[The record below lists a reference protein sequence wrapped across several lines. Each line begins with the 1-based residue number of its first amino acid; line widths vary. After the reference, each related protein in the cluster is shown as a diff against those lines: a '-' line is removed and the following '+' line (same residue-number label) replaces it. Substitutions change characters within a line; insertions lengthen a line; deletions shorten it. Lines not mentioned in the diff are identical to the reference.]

1 MDYKTIGSEEN
12 FIAERETWN
21 DVCKAMK
28 ESSPFQTWEWNYIW
42 WKNNEPEESL
52 FVIKAFEGKT
62 VYGYAPLV
70 LKDNVAEFIG
80 GKDMDFGKFV
90 VAHKE
95 VQIIE
100 GFIHILNEKGCEL
113 SLQEMPS
120 RDSQL
125 HVVQK
130 ILEQHK
136 RVLVHKTT
144 RAAYVDVSRY
154 DSFEDYFKLLSASM
168 RNKTIKVGLKKGLR
182 LSKEPV
188 TDKLLNEISDIYND
202 RQDVRGGAAD
212 ITWAFP
218 VIQQMNQE
226 ELLNIY
232 VAREQEEA
240 VGFLVSMIYDNAQYI
255 WLVAFKAK
263 SRNSF
268 PGQLLFYQAI
278 KDGFEDGNRKVD
290 FMRGD
295 YDFKMRWE
303 CELDT
308 NYTVYTFNSQ
318 MKYLKHKIYFYIR
331 PRIKKIVYSN
341 PTLERIY
348 KKHAKQC

>member
-1 MDYKTIGSEEN
+1 MDYKIICNEES
-12 FIAERETWN
+12 FIAERENWN
-21 DVCKAMK
+21 DVCKVMK
-28 ESSPFQTWEWNYIW
+28 DASPFQTWEWNYIW
-42 WKNNEPEESL
+42 WKYNEPKESL
-52 FVIKAFEGKT
+52 FVIKAFEAKK

-70 LKDNVAEFIG
+70 IKNNMAEFIG
-80 GKDMDFGKFV
+80 GRDIDFGKFV

-95 VQIIE
+95 VQAIE
-100 GFIHILNEKGCEL
+100 GFINILKEKKCEF

-125 HVVQK
+125 HIVQK
-130 ILEQHK
+130 ILGQQK
-136 RVLVHKTT
+136 RILVHKTT
-144 RAAYVDVSRY
+144 RAAYVDVSLY

-168 RNKTIKVGLKKGLR
+168 RNKTIKAGLKKGLI

-188 TDKLLNEISDIYND
+188 TDKILREINDIYSD
-202 RQDVRGGAAD
+202 RQDVRGGTAD

-218 VIQQMNQE
+218 VIQQMYQE
-226 ELLNIY
+226 NLLNVYI
-232 VAREQEEA
+232 ARDQEEA
-240 VGFLVSMIYDNAQYI
+240 VGFLVSMLYDNAQYI

-278 KDGFEDGNRKVD
+278 KDGFEDGNKKVD

-308 NYTVYTFNSQ
+308 NYTVFKFNSQ
-318 MKYLKHKIYFYIR
+318 MKYLKHKIYFYMR
-331 PRIKKIVYSN
+331 PRIKHIVYSN
-341 PTLERIY
+341 PALERIY
-348 KKHAKQC
+348 KKHAR